1 MNAIPPAQLPEL
13 NLIGTPPFIDEA
25 ARARASGPVAAT
37 VSKPVQRPAVRGKFL
52 FIGNEKIYVKG
63 ATYGAFKPDESG
75 EEYHDVDKIDRDF
88 AAMAANGINTVRI
101 PHTMPPRAL
110 LDIAARHGMY
120 VMVGLSAEQY
130 VGYLIDRK
138 KKEGRDTPDIV
149 RRKVRAVAGHPALL
163 CYAIGNE
170 ISAPVVRWLGA
181 KRVERYL
188 RTIYHAI
195 KAEDP
200 EGLVT
205 YVNYPTTEYLHLPF
219 LDLVCFNVYL
229 ESPDVLRAYL
239 LRLQNIVGERPL
251 IMSEVGLDAQR
262 NGEEKQAA
270 VLAWQIR
277 TVFEAGCAGAII
289 FSWTD
294 EWFRAGEF
302 VSDWAFGLT
311 DAQRRP
317 KPALHAVKRG
327 FEVAPFAWDNP
338 PPRCSV
344 VICTYNGART
354 IRDSLDALSRLKY
367 PDFEVIVVNDGS
379 TDATES
385 IVKEYAVRLIS
396 TENLGLSN
404 ARNLGWQAAT
414 GSIVAYLDDDA
425 YPDPDWLSYMAI
437 SFASGTHAG
446 IGGPNIDPAGDGF
459 IADCVANSPGGP
471 VHVLLT
477 DEVAEHIPGCNM
489 AFRRDALEAVGGFD
503 TLFRVAGDDVDICWK
518 MQARGWTLGYS
529 PAAMVW
535 HHSRN
540 SIRTY
545 CKQQRGY
552 GRAEALLEAK
562 WPEKFN
568 SAGHHTFSGR
578 IYGKGFEHMLGVGPR
593 VYHGVWGS
601 APFQGLYHQSPG
613 TFLSLPMMPE
623 WYMIIGFLAFL
634 AILSMSWPPL
644 LVALPLLVLAVVPT
658 LVQAVR
664 GGFGAS
670 FHIPYDARLLKAAL
684 RMTTV
689 SLHLLQPLARLIGR
703 TQHGLTFWRRRS
715 TARFTFPR
723 SRETALW
730 TEDWAEPAQRV
741 ATILAHLRTN
751 RAIALCGDEFARW
764 DLEVRGGMFGAARL
778 LMAVEDHGAGAQYV
792 RTQVWGRWRRPAR
805 VVCVTCALLAACA
818 LAGGGWLAAAAFL
831 AILLMVGLWTVK
843 QCGSAM
849 SQLLDAV
856 PHSSAS

>member
-1 MNAIPPAQLPEL
+1 
-13 NLIGTPPFIDEA
+13 
-25 ARARASGPVAAT
+25 
-37 VSKPVQRPAVRGKFL
+37 
-52 FIGNEKIYVKG
+52 
-63 ATYGAFKPDESG
+63 
-75 EEYHDVDKIDRDF
+75 
-88 AAMAANGINTVRI
+88 MAANGINTVRI
-101 PHTMPPRAL
+101 PHTMPPRVL

-188 RTIYHAI
+188 KSIYHAI

-229 ESPDVLRAYL
+229 ESPNVLRAYL

-270 VLAWQIR
+270 VLSWQIR

-311 DAQRRP
+311 DAQRQP
-317 KPALHAVKRG
+317 KPALHAVRKA
-327 FEVAPFAWDNP
+327 FDDAPFARDVT

-344 VICTYNGART
+344 VICTHNGART
-354 IRDSLDALSRLKY
+354 IRDALDALSRLKY

-379 TDATES
+379 TDATER
-385 IVKEYAVRLIS
+385 IAKEYNVRLIS
-396 TENLGLSN
+396 TVNLGLSN

-437 SFASGTHAG
+437 SFATGTHAG

-489 AFRRDALEAVGGFD
+489 AFRKDALEAVGGFD

-518 MQARGWTLGYS
+518 MQARGWTLGFS

-545 CKQQRGY
+545 WKQQRGY

-578 IYGKGFEHMLGVGPR
+578 IYGKGFEHVMGVRPR
-593 VYHGVWGS
+593 VYHGVWGG

-613 TFLSLPMMPE
+613 TVLSLPMMPE
-623 WYMIIGFLAFL
+623 WYMVIGFFVFL
-634 AILSMSWPPL
+634 AVLGLSWAPL
-644 LVALPLLVLAVVPT
+644 LVTVPLLVLAVVPT
-658 LVQAVR
+658 VVQAVR

-670 FHIPYDARLLKAAL
+670 FHIPYDAKLTKFAL
-684 RMTTV
+684 RILTV
-689 SLHLLQPLARLIGR
+689 FLHLMQPLARLVGR
-703 TQHGLTFWRRRS
+703 VQHGLTFWRRRS
-715 TARFTFPR
+715 TARCTFPR

-730 TEDWAEPAQRV
+730 TEDWAEPVQRV
-741 ATILAHLRTN
+741 ATILAHLQSN

-764 DLEVRGGMFGAARL
+764 DLEVRGGMFGAARM

-792 RTQVWGRWRRPAR
+792 RTRVWPHWRNSAGTAMA
-805 VVCVTCALLAACA
+805 VFTILSLAAISQA
-818 LAGGGWLAAAAFL
+818 AWTAAAIFGVIAAFFIFWAL
-831 AILLMVGLWTVK
+831 RQSGCAVAALRKAISESGLDK
-843 QCGSAM
+843 P
-849 SQLLDAV
+849 LK
-856 PHSSAS
+856 